1 MHAHFGDPLV
11 VDGRYFFRLAEGKIG
26 ATVEEG
32 YRIYDLDNLAKVVDP
47 SGREI
52 GSARV
57 LETRQTTIEN
67 LEKRDLK
74 IVKSQGLK
82 SKEEAVRIM
91 SSRYSKKVRW
101 ITFVRFMPVS
111 RLVNLAPLYRKEAK
125 DGE

>member
-11 VDGRYFFRLAEGKIG
+11 VDGGYFFRLAERKIG
-26 ATVEEG
+26 VTVEEG
-32 YRIYDLDNLAKVVDP
+32 YRIYDLDNPAKVVDP

-67 LEKRDLK
+67 LEKRDIK
-74 IVKSQGLK
+74 IVKGQGLK
-82 SKEEAVRIM
+82 SKEEAIRIM

-111 RLVNLAPLYRKEAK
+111 RLVNLAPLYRKEVK
-125 DGE
+125 VGQ